1 MHPHLVCL
9 LGWDFHSFDL
19 KHIIGLSDSSS
30 FSYTQLP
37 IYIIVAWPALQYAR
51 FNCRERLLQA
61 NCSWHWLQIL
71 EEVRG
76 QIHGKSGLSGLH
88 LALVAIR
95 PSFELPAW
103 VGNWVRRPDSRLRNL
118 RSLQTGMFRL
128 WKVLPTKTSQI
139 KSSNYMQ
146 CFFTMQTK
154 AMDFERNEAGR

>member
-9 LGWDFHSFDL
+9 LDWDFHSFDL

-51 FNCRERLLQA
+51 RFNCRERLLQA

-76 QIHGKSGLSGLH
+76 QIHGKSGLAGLH
-88 LALVAIR
+88 LALVATQ
-95 PSFELPAW
+95 PSFELPRW
-103 VGNWVRRPDSRLRNL
+103 G
-118 RSLQTGMFRL
+118 
-128 WKVLPTKTSQI
+128 I
-139 KSSNYMQ
+139 
-146 CFFTMQTK
+146 
-154 AMDFERNEAGR
+154 E

>member
-1 MHPHLVCL
+1 MHRHLVCL

-88 LALVAIR
+88 LALVATLRPLNCLGGELSKAPRFQIEK
-95 PSFELPAW
+95 PSFTA
-103 VGNWVRRPDSRLRNL
+103 NRNVPFVEGFANKDL
-118 RSLQTGMFRL
+118 SNQKLKLYAMFL
-128 WKVLPTKTSQI
+128 Y
-139 KSSNYMQ
+139 N
-146 CFFTMQTK
+146 
-154 AMDFERNEAGR
+154 G